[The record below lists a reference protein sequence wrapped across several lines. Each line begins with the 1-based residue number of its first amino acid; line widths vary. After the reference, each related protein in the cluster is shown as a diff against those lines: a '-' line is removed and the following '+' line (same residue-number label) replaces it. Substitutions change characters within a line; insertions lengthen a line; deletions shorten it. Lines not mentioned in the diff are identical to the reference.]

1 MFVLRIEVWVVARKQ
16 TVSHS
21 LQDISLRLKLGLPE
35 SQLFKQLLTPRVVN
49 LENHGLNVGKELL
62 TFVLLSLEQSLRL
75 G

>member
-62 TFVLLSLEQSLRL
+62 TVVLLSLEQSLRL